1 MFAASK
7 NISIKGDDLFPT
19 VALSYMPSVVS
30 IIFIIGLIS
39 ALFPSAD
46 GALTALTSSF
56 CIDILGLKRNASLS
70 EKQTKKIRIFVHVTF
85 AIIFFLCIMIFK
97 WVNDKSLITL
107 ILTVAGY
114 TYGPLLGLF
123 LFGIFTKRSLPQNA
137 MMIIICFIA
146 PVLSYIIS
154 INATSWFNGYAI
166 GIELL
171 LINGLLTF
179 AGLLLLSKKN
189 VNAVD

>member
-1 MFAASK
+1 MA
-7 NISIKGDDLFPT
+7 IKGDDLFPT
-19 VALSYMPSVVS
+19 VALSYLPPFVA

-56 CIDILGLKRNASLS
+56 CIDILGVKRNTSLT
-70 EKQTKKIRIFVHVTF
+70 EKQTKKTRMTVHLSF
-85 AIIFFLCIMIFK
+85 AVIFFLCIMIFK
-97 WVNDKSLITL
+97 WIDDKSIIDV
-107 ILTVAGY
+107 ILKVAGY

-123 LFGIFTKRSLPQNA
+123 LFGIFTKRMLPQNA
-137 MMIIICFIA
+137 LIGVISIAA
-146 PVLSYIIS
+146 PVISYILS
-154 INATSWFNGYAI
+154 VNGTNWFNGYSI

-179 AGLLLLSKKN
+179 AGLLLVSKPAN
-189 VNAVD
+189 LNAVD